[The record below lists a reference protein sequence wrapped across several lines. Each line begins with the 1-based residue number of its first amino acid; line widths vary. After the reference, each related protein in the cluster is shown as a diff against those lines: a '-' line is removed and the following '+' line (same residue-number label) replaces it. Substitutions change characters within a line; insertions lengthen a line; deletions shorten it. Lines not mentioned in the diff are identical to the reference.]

1 MNQQTFESGYASYRA
16 GDWATAAY
24 AFLYAKHAGEISGRV
39 DHLRGN
45 ALMQMGRYSEA
56 ADAYGDALADTSYG
70 MVGALSTNRGRALV
84 AAGRLEEAVE
94 SLNAATRDASYATPY
109 KAYMALGGAYRA
121 LGDTRNAGIAFR
133 NAAID
138 EANPDPSASLRKL
151 GNYFMELGRPAD
163 AVESYRTALDFST
176 DGNQNAI
183 YCDLALAYVATNR
196 MTEAVD
202 AFDHASADGTFTL
215 SPEAQAS
222 YDAARNAIAARSGE
236 RRASDTDDFLAS
248 VGYGV
253 YDPLDPTGQ
262 TSDSLMPSP
271 EDTGF
276 FSITEEEIIQDDRK
290 RRRGIGGRI
299 IIVILVLLVLLVAA
313 GGFAYYSGFG
323 WPMQEAVVTSMF
335 QARTD
340 GEDLDRFIS
349 STLDDN
355 QRRQIEALVPQGAT
369 VSISGVTRS
378 MRDSEVNVT
387 ATLAEGGER
396 SYVVTLVRDG
406 IGWKVSEFTPAFV
419 SADGD
424 ITLLD
429 TTSQSNS
436 SQSEQA
442 PAASE
447 SAEAPAASESAEAPA
462 EETPAEEAAPA
473 EGEGGGEGQPS
484 SQSEATIEE
493 VPAE

>member
-1 MNQQTFESGYASYRA
+1 MNQQTFESGYAAYQT
-16 GDWATAAY
+16 GDWATAAD
-24 AFLYAKHAGEISGRV
+24 AFLRAKDAGEISGRV

-45 ALMQMGRYSEA
+45 ALMQMGRYGEA

-121 LGDTRNAGIAFR
+121 LGDTRSAGIAFR

-138 EANPDPSASLRKL
+138 ESNPDPSASLRKL
-151 GNYFMELGRPAD
+151 GNCFMELGRPAD
-163 AVESYRTALDFST
+163 AVESYRTALDFS
-176 DGNQNAI
+176 GGANQNAV

-202 AFDHASADGTFTL
+202 AFDHATADGTFTL
-215 SPEAQAS
+215 SAEAQAS
-222 YDAARNAIAARSGE
+222 YDAARNAVAARSGE

-253 YDPLDPTGQ
+253 RDPLDPTGA
-262 TSDSLMPSP
+262 TSADLMPSP

-290 RRRGIGGRI
+290 RRRGKGGKALI
-299 IIVILVLLVLLVAA
+299 IILVLVVLLAAA

-323 WPMQEAVVTSMF
+323 WPMQETVVTKMF
-335 QARTD
+335 EARTNGD
-340 GEDLDRFIS
+340 ELDRYIS
-349 STLDDN
+349 SSLDDSK
-355 QRRQIEALVPQGAT
+355 RRQIEALVPQDAT
-369 VSISGVTRS
+369 ISISGVTRS
-378 MRDSEVNVT
+378 MRNSEVNVT

-396 SYVVTLVRDG
+396 SYVVSLVRDG
-406 IGWKVSEFTPAFV
+406 LGWKVSDFTPAFV

-429 TTSQSNS
+429 TTEQSAS
-436 SQSEQA
+436 SQSEQTA
-442 PAASE
+442 
-447 SAEAPAASESAEAPA
+447 AASESAEAPA
-462 EETPAEEAAPA
+462 EQSSAEQAPAEEETSA
-473 EGEGGGEGQPS
+473 EGAEQPS
-484 SQSEATIEE
+484 SESQETIEE